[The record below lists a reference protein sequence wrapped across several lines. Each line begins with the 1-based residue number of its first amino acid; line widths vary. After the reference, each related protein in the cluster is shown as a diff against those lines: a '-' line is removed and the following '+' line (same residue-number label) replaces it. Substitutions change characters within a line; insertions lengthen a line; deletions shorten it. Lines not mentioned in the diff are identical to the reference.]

1 MINEK
6 IRLNKAIKQLLLLTL
21 MKNDVSVKLAGKPNL
36 YIIVVKN
43 KKGIFFEYKHN
54 EDIDTIMVGKE
65 IVAQDYANTLP
76 EDMQDIFNILSNKI
90 AEQRELEQL
99 ENDRQN
105 IKDFEFR
112 ALTRL
117 QQLNNR

>member
-1 MINEK
+1 MLNEK
-6 IRLNKAIKQLLLLTL
+6 IRLNKAIKQQLLLT
-21 MKNDVSVKLAGKPNL
+21 MIKNNVSVKLAGKPDL

-54 EDIDTIMVGKE
+54 KNIDSILVGKE
-65 IVAQDYANTLP
+65 IVARDYSNALP

-112 ALTRL
+112 ALTLLKSRSM
-117 QQLNNR
+117 

>member
-1 MINEK
+1 MTDEK
-6 IRLNKAIKQLLLLTL
+6 VRLNKVIKQQLLNIMITS
-21 MKNDVSVKLAGKPNL
+21 NVVVKLVGKPEQ

-43 KKGIFFEYKHN
+43 KKGIVFEYKHN
-54 EDIDTIMVGKE
+54 NNIDSILVGKD
-65 IVAQDYANTLP
+65 IVACDHANTLP
-76 EDMQDIFNILSNKI
+76 EDMQDIFNVLSNKI

-117 QQLNNR
+117 QLLNNR